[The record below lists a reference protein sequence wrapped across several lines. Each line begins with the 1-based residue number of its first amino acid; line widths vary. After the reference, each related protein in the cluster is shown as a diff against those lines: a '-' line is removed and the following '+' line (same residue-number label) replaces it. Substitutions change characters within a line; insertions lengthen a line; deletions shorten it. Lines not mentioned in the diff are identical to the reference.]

1 MGVSPSYINGSNEES
16 IEEWLSSHKPS
27 TSLTQ
32 GTRWLWVRRSAD
44 VESNRGVNLKG
55 LKEDWEKLKRKGKIS
70 KEDIL
75 HLARKYNVTHGKWMV
90 FERVGSDGD
99 ELWAK
104 IAKGVSSGLTL
115 STSAKI
121 STSPGDQHVICLYNN
136 NFLDQE
142 EVFES
147 ERTIRSLGVK
157 SRLIYKPD
165 IYTHLG
171 LYQNNKWNIRA
182 SLYISN
188 YDHVKEKSKI
198 D

>member
-1 MGVSPSYINGSNEES
+1 MGVSPSYINGTNEES
-16 IEEWLSSHKPS
+16 IEDWLSAHKPS

-32 GTRWLWVRRSAD
+32 GTRWLWVRRNAT
-44 VESNRGVNLKG
+44 ESDQNANLKG
-55 LKEDWEKLKRKGKIS
+55 LKEDWDKLKRTGKVS

-75 HLARKYNVTHGKWMV
+75 HLARKNNITCGKWMV
-90 FERVGSDGD
+90 FEKVGSDGD

-104 IAKGVSSGLTL
+104 IAKGVSSGVTL

-121 STSPGDQHVICLYNN
+121 STSPGDQHVICLYNK

-147 ERTIRSLGVK
+147 EKTIRSLGVK

-188 YDHVKEKSKI
+188 YDPVKEKSKI
-198 D
+198 N